1 MLKKSVKIKSASQL
15 GLGLVWMILAL
26 GMVSLLVLSLEL
38 ETMSDLQHQLI
49 FAEKVKQYA

>member
-15 GLGLVWMILAL
+15 GLGLVWMLLAL
-26 GMVSLLVLSLEL
+26 GMVSLVVLSLEL

-49 FAEKVKQYA
+49 FAEKVKQYD